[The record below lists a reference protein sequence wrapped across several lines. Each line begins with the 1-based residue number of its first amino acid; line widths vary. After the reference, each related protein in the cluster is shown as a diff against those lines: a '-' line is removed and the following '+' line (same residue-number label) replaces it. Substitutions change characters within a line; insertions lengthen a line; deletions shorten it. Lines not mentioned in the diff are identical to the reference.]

1 MIPVTISAPGYDA
14 VTVNL
19 MPAGQGASRPD
30 APSAGD
36 FNGGTVLRNGQRNFT
51 PDMAAGATYTAT
63 LEVAD
68 SDEGSVSLEVGQGS
82 PLGGSRKTVTLE
94 KDGVVIQVGAAEQ
107 NTVNAAVSFGNP
119 SGPNYLA
126 PGVWALKIK
135 FFDPGAAAFVISG

>member
-1 MIPVTISAPGYDA
+1 MIPVTLSAPGYDA

-36 FNGGTVLRNGQRNFT
+36 INGGAMLRNGQRNFT
-51 PDMAAGATYTAT
+51 PDMAAGSTFTAT
-63 LEVAD
+63 ITVAD

-82 PLGGSRKTVTLE
+82 ALGGSEKTVWLE
-94 KDGVVIQVGAAEQ
+94 KDGVKIPIGAPRQ
-107 NTVNAAVSFGNP
+107 NTINAAVTFGNP

-126 PGVWALKIK
+126 PGVWELKIE
-135 FFDPGAAAFVISG
+135 FYGPGAAAFVISG